1 MLNCEL
7 VYSRTDA
14 PLTWKRHLALA
25 DVRKPKRITRLLW
38 PQIVQQSPAVQNH
51 RPILIRRPEPPGLD
65 LGYAGGPIGA
75 SENLEGSSGKLL
87 RGKRL

>member
-1 MLNCEL
+1 VLDCEL

-14 PLTWKRHLALA
+14 PLTWKRHLTLSS
-25 DVRKPKRITRLLW
+25 VRKPERITPLLR

-65 LGYAGGPIGA
+65 LGYAGGPIRA
-75 SENLEGSSGKLL
+75 SKNLEGGELL
-87 RGKRL
+87 RSKQS